1 MVPLRGKLKNI
12 PLLGTEEVADFIP
25 AKEGAYP
32 EGVIGIRAPQSED
45 LVFRAGKTLE
55 YRTEQEDFEGKAGV
69 IRRMK
74 DGSLQLAL
82 IRGTKIAADGLGL
95 SMEAGDEAAIALT
108 RAVDETLFGTFKAL
122 KVTKVTL
129 TGVTPKGLFI

>member
-1 MVPLRGKLKNI
+1 
-12 PLLGTEEVADFIP
+12 
-25 AKEGAYP
+25 
-32 EGVIGIRAPQSED
+32 
-45 LVFRAGKTLE
+45 
-55 YRTEQEDFEGKAGV
+55 
-69 IRRMK
+69 MK

-95 SMEAGDEAAIALT
+95 SMEAGDEVAIALT

-129 TGVTPKGLFI
+129 TGVTPKGTFLYRWSGSTCPCESRSGSANPSGGTT

>member
-1 MVPLRGKLKNI
+1 MRLVRCLRWFRIKREKWFRCDGKLKNI

-82 IRGTKIAADGLGL
+82 IRGTKIAADGVR
-95 SMEAGDEAAIALT
+95 S
-108 RAVDETLFGTFKAL
+108 VDGSR
-122 KVTKVTL
+122 
-129 TGVTPKGLFI
+129 G